1 MDGQGL
7 RATGAIARLASL
19 PIILAMAMTLATPAQ
34 AQYGYSYQPY
44 YNQDA
49 GRAITGSIKGAF
61 SSISRSIHYFFGSSL
76 ADRGHG
82 LGRTLGG
89 AGGIAVGSF
98 GGAAIA
104 SAVIKGAGLATM
116 GPIAPILVGT
126 AITAGGAFIGAK
138 AMSHGGA
145 WMDRALGPDMTWTL
159 VGATAGAVAG
169 FALLPSLGPFA
180 GPAGRVVGAALGG
193 VVGGL
198 LGKIF
203 APGLQHYAT
212 TKMIYTATGALLG
225 GAGMGIPGALI
236 GAVGGYTLG
245 SIFDNNFFAT
255 PGSTLKGD
263 WNANVADYRTPY
275 YTGRNVVNTA
285 SWAGRNVLGAA
296 EYGIR
301 YQRTPQEVYAPSTT
315 GTIGTGNP
323 YVVKTSSSSG
333 AAAAAPAAPVSE
345 RVDAESE
352 ANDELAQLKR
362 NYNKAVQNFQERQTV
377 ENKLAVDK
385 ANRLY
390 IQKRGE
396 ARQ

>member
-1 MDGQGL
+1 MNRQGL
-7 RATGAIARLASL
+7 QASGTLARLASL
-19 PIILAMAMTLATPAQ
+19 PVIFALAMTLATPAS

-44 YNQDA
+44 YNVDA

-61 SSISRSIHYFFGSSL
+61 SSISRSVQYFFGSSL

-104 SAVIKGAGLATM
+104 SAVIKGAGLASM

-138 AMSHGGA
+138 VLSHGGA

-263 WNANVADYRTPY
+263 WNYNVADYQTPY

-285 SWAGRNVLGAA
+285 AWAGRDVLGAA
-296 EYGIR
+296 QYGIR
-301 YQRTPQEVYAPSTT
+301 NQHTPQEVYAPSTT
-315 GTIGTGNP
+315 GTIGAGNP
-323 YVVKTSSSSG
+323 YVVKTSSASG

-345 RVDAESE
+345 RADAENEGS
-352 ANDELAQLKR
+352 AGLAQARR
-362 NYNKAVQNFQERQTV
+362 NYDQAVLNFQGSPTL
-377 ENKLAVDK
+377 ENKQVVDK
-385 ANRLY
+385 TSALY
-390 IQKRGE
+390 IKARNQ